1 MTPRSKRSAGLL
13 MYRRLASGELEVL
26 LAHPGGP
33 FFAKRDDG
41 HWTIPKGEIDE
52 GEEAQACAIREF
64 QEETGIVPAARHYL
78 DLGTVRQRGGKL
90 VYAWAFEGDWT
101 QQALQGN
108 TFELEWPPRS
118 GRKQT
123 FPEIDRAEF
132 FGLEAAHRKINVAQ
146 IEFLTR
152 LQQLLLESG

>member
-1 MTPRSKRSAGLL
+1 

-64 QEETGIVPAARHYL
+64 QEETGIVPAAPHYL
-78 DLGTVRQRGGKL
+78 DLGTVRQRGGK
-90 VYAWAFEGDWT
+90 VVHAWAFEGDWT
-101 QQALQGN
+101 QQVLQGN

-132 FGLEAAHRKINVAQ
+132 FGLEAARRKINVAQ
-146 IEFLTR
+146 VELLER
-152 LQQLLLESG
+152 LHALLLGGGHESGTAP

>member
-1 MTPRSKRSAGLL
+1 
-13 MYRRLASGELEVL
+13 MYRRPAGGGLEVF

-33 FFAKRDDG
+33 FFAKRDHG

-52 GEEAQACAIREF
+52 GEDAQACAIREF
-64 QEETGIVPAARHYL
+64 QEETGIGLMPAAQHYI

-90 VYAWAFEGDWT
+90 VHAWAFEGDWT
-101 QQALQGN
+101 QRVPEGN

-118 GRKQT
+118 GQKQT

-132 FGLEAAHRKINVAQ
+132 FELETARRKINVAQ
-146 IEFLTR
+146 IEFLDR
-152 LQQLLLESG
+152 LSASLLAGA